1 LKKQRLIFSSLLVLS
16 LGLAACSNDGD
27 SKTKDDGSSHH
38 VSEQTDSSNTKKE
51 TATKGHDDAKKGDDD
66 HHHQEVDFKF
76 EQNTAEKGK
85 ETTVSATLTM
95 KKKPLTDANVRYQI
109 TYENEEK
116 AAWVNLKEDKPGH
129 YTAQYTFEK
138 AGKYNGKL
146 HVVKGDDLHNHED
159 NVFTV
164 K

>member
-1 LKKQRLIFSSLLVLS
+1 MKKKHLIFSSLLVLS
-16 LGLAACSNDGD
+16 LGLAACSSDDN
-27 SKTKDDGSSHH
+27 KTKDSGSTQNA
-38 VSEQTDSSNTKKE
+38 SEQTSTATGSSTPRP
-51 TATKGHDDAKKGDDD
+51 TKGHGQDE
-66 HHHQEVDFKF
+66 HHNEVDFKF

-85 ETTVSATLTM
+85 ETTISATLTL

-109 TYENEEK
+109 NYANEQK
-116 AAWVNLKEDKPGH
+116 AAWVTLKEDKPGH
-129 YTAQYTFEK
+129 YTAKYTFEK